1 ATSTPPQRNPAQQTW
16 PLAKDKGA
24 PVVPAKGA
32 AVAASL
38 DTAGSLHGTGHP
50 ALPRRK
56 PLPHVKAL
64 GPRPAKPRRPPVVDL
79 EKFGAAAHPG
89 TPVCP
94 AVEPPR
100 AAQPG
105 MARHLQDPSKGSRFA
120 VTATGLPNGCLPHC
134 RDEDE
139 IYDDVEPVGLLRRDQ
154 GFLLPP
160 ASRPPAYPHP
170 GGG

>member
-1 ATSTPPQRNPAQQTW
+1 
-16 PLAKDKGA
+16 
-24 PVVPAKGA
+24 
-32 AVAASL
+32 
-38 DTAGSLHGTGHP
+38 AGSLHGTGHP

-89 TPVCP
+89 TPIRP
-94 AVEPPR
+94 AMERPR
-100 AAQPG
+100 TAQP
-105 MARHLQDPSKGSRFA
+105 
-120 VTATGLPNGCLPHC
+120 GLPNGCLPHC

-154 GFLLPP
+154 GFLLPRV
-160 ASRPPAYPHP
+160 SRPPAYPHP